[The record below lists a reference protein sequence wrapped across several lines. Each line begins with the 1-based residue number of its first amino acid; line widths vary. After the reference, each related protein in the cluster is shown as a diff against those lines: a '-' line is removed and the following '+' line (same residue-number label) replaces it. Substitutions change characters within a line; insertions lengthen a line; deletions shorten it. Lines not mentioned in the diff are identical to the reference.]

1 MKEIIKG
8 WGNFALGLK
17 TAEAKKKAEICL
29 NCESLENGKIEIIKD
44 NKIKEISGAICAECK
59 CPLSAKLRSD
69 DKCPKGK
76 F

>member
-1 MKEIIKG
+1 MKEILKG

-17 TAEAKKKAEICL
+17 TKEAKKKAEICL
-29 NCESLENGKIEIIKD
+29 DCDHLENGKFEIIKD
-44 NKIKEISGAICAECK
+44 NKIKEISGAICGVCK
-59 CPLSAKLRSD
+59 CPLSTKLRSD